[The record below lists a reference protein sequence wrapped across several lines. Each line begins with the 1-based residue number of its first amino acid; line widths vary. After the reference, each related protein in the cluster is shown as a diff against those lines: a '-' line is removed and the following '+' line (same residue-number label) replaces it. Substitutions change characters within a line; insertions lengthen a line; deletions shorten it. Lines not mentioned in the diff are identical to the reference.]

1 MKSYHSFANKEI
13 KTRKVTSVLVII
25 AVMLSAMMT
34 TVIGQ
39 SLGILQAMRI
49 QQAGI
54 LNGNRYATFRNLTYE
69 QKSMLENDRRL
80 SFVGSNIVLGEVSL
94 KNSGLSLQLREYDD
108 NGLAVYPAIT
118 RVDMGQLPSKAGE
131 IALPRDAL
139 DFLGFM
145 GDIGDIITLDLSV
158 SLPDDYSEEE
168 VYRYS
173 TVFTLSGI
181 LKSNYLG
188 YSTGIIA
195 GIAGPGT
202 AKTLLP
208 EKYQVYSVDFRT
220 ADKHKHAFQ
229 HIVNDL
235 ADKTGISKR
244 QIHYN
249 WLYLDTL
256 GIQYGKNESGEST
269 EGGFSY
275 MTAAGIMVGLLA
287 LTAAGLV
294 IYSVL
299 KIEVSRRIKEYGII
313 RAIGGQRI
321 QLYVLVAKQLFLL
334 CLIGIPSG
342 VLLGLLSAAGITTAA
357 TNLFSP
363 ESFLVQSKEELNTL
377 IEQNSSG
384 KLLPLLISVIITL
397 AFAFI
402 AAMPAARYAAG
413 VSPVIAM
420 KGQAIKVN
428 RKNRKEKRIK
438 DFEAF
443 YARLNMK
450 RNKGRT
456 LVTVLSLTMSITV
469 FIAVQSFSE
478 LIDVSKEVQKFHLGD
493 YSVTNETVGFMPSTV
508 EELRMMEGVSSL
520 LTLKYS
526 LYMQEKDG
534 SLAIETGFRLKPG
547 ETLQIIG
554 VDEERLKMLMPSIT
568 KEQMRKMKEGK
579 ACLIKNPV
587 AFSYTGGQPETT
599 LFFAGDSVSV
609 AGYEFEVLGN
619 CDAVGLDNA
628 GFVNGVQVVVFDT
641 VYDLLTGKNTYS
653 EVYLVLKD
661 GADAQEVEQ
670 KIEQVCSKTP
680 GSRWLSYRNT
690 DKQLEESYQQIRM
703 LAWGLIIFIGLIGL
717 LSVINTTYTNIH
729 TRIGEIGI
737 QRAIGMSIKSL
748 YRTFLLEGVYYGIT
762 AVAFGAAAGYICNI
776 FIEAAATDQ
785 VKFTAIPVVPILEA
799 AAATVAA
806 CLAAVFAPL
815 RRIKK
820 LSIVDSIRTAE

>member
-173 TVFTLSGI
+173 ADFTLSGI

-220 ADKHKHAFQ
+220 ADKRTFQ

-275 MTAAGIMVGLLA
+275 MTAAGIVVGLLV

-377 IEQNSSG
+377 IEYAKPFVKTNLAI
-384 KLLPLLISVIITL
+384 KITL
-397 AFAFI
+397 T
-402 AAMPAARYAAG
+402 G
-413 VSPVIAM
+413 E
-420 KGQAIKVN
+420 Q
-428 RKNRKEKRIK
+428 
-438 DFEAF
+438 
-443 YARLNMK
+443 
-450 RNKGRT
+450 
-456 LVTVLSLTMSITV
+456 SLKTSI
-469 FIAVQSFSE
+469 E
-478 LIDVSKEVQKFHLGD
+478 
-493 YSVTNETVGFMPSTV
+493 N
-508 EELRMMEGVSSL
+508 
-520 LTLKYS
+520 
-526 LYMQEKDG
+526 
-534 SLAIETGFRLKPG
+534 
-547 ETLQIIG
+547 
-554 VDEERLKMLMPSIT
+554 
-568 KEQMRKMKEGK
+568 
-579 ACLIKNPV
+579 V
-587 AFSYTGGQPETT
+587 A
-599 LFFAGDSVSV
+599 
-609 AGYEFEVLGN
+609 
-619 CDAVGLDNA
+619 
-628 GFVNGVQVVVFDT
+628 
-641 VYDLLTGKNTYS
+641 
-653 EVYLVLKD
+653 
-661 GADAQEVEQ
+661 
-670 KIEQVCSKTP
+670 KIP
-680 GSRWLSYRNT
+680 
-690 DKQLEESYQQIRM
+690 
-703 LAWGLIIFIGLIGL
+703 
-717 LSVINTTYTNIH
+717 
-729 TRIGEIGI
+729 
-737 QRAIGMSIKSL
+737 
-748 YRTFLLEGVYYGIT
+748 
-762 AVAFGAAAGYICNI
+762 
-776 FIEAAATDQ
+776 
-785 VKFTAIPVVPILEA
+785 
-799 AAATVAA
+799 
-806 CLAAVFAPL
+806 
-815 RRIKK
+815 
-820 LSIVDSIRTAE
+820 